1 MTGLPASAVP
11 LKRVRLLPQR
21 CANANSHKQARS
33 TSLHCAHRWVT
44 RLDLPIDHFGLLGV
58 TPGTDAQGV
67 LRTLQLRLDRAPDQG
82 FTAETLEARAALLR
96 ASADLL
102 SDGPR
107 RAAYEA
113 DLTALTRSE
122 QLVQPALEIPSSREV
137 AGLLLLLE
145 AGQPLEC
152 WDLARGCL
160 QPPQA
165 PALGSSREADL
176 TLLAGLAA
184 LEAAR
189 ECREQ
194 RRYEQAAR
202 LLQEGLQL
210 LQRMGQVPT
219 LRETMHHDLEELAP
233 YRVLDLLSRDL
244 AHVSERRE
252 GMLLLEQ
259 LVQKRGG
266 LEGDGDAAFPSDQFQ
281 LFFKQ
286 IRGFLTVQEQV
297 DLFSR
302 WAEAGSSTAGFLAG
316 IALTASGFA
325 QRKPE
330 RIAAARDRFLA
341 SGRSG
346 LEPLLA
352 NLHLLLGEVDQAITL
367 FEEGAAKDLRA
378 WASRHSSDSL
388 GRLCAYC
395 RDWLSRD
402 VLPGYRDLDVDP
414 DLDVYFSDRDVVD
427 WVEREDRRAG
437 RNYSAAPAEA
447 ATLSPAEGAGLLGDF
462 DWTFTPPWDRTET
475 DAPAAP
481 LPASAAEARV
491 GRGRWSLPQPLARLP
506 KLSAWWLASAA
517 VALTLV
523 GGIWALRLRTPG
535 PSSPQP
541 GVRALPV
548 VPHANGTPVSPA
560 RPAATS
566 AQQGAGPN
574 LAKLPL
580 SSADPDEAQLR
591 QLLQAWLDA
600 KTAVMAGKEPALPL
614 DRLARPRPVERLRA
628 DRREDRQA
636 GHTQE
641 IQATIRSLAIE
652 ERTPQRIAVAAEIDY
667 RDTRLDAN
675 GKPVGRTPATT
686 LRNVYVFGRDGDA
699 WRLAATYS
707 GQ

>member
-1 MTGLPASAVP
+1 MADSGRRPRAF
-11 LKRVRLLPQR
+11 
-21 CANANSHKQARS
+21 
-33 TSLHCAHRWVT
+33 SLHCAHRWVPG
-44 RLDLPIDHFGLLGV
+44 LDLPIDHFGLLGV

-82 FTAETLEARAALLR
+82 FTAETLEARAELLR

-113 DLTALTRSE
+113 DLTALTLSE
-122 QLVQPALEIPSSREV
+122 QLVQPALEIPGSREV
-137 AGLLLLLE
+137 AGLLLLME
-145 AGQPLEC
+145 AGQPQEC

-189 ECREQ
+189 ECRDQ
-194 RRYEQAAR
+194 RRYEHAAR
-202 LLQEGLQL
+202 LLREGLQL

-219 LRETMHHDLEELAP
+219 LRETMHRDLEELAP

-244 AHVSERRE
+244 ANVQERRE
-252 GMLLLEQ
+252 GMVLLEQ

-266 LEGDGDAAFPSDQFQ
+266 LEGDADAAFPSEQFQ

-330 RIAAARDRFLA
+330 RIAAARERFLA
-341 SGRSG
+341 SGRPG

-352 NLHLLLGEVDQAITL
+352 NLHLLLGEVDQAVTL
-367 FEEGAAKDLRA
+367 FDQGAAKDLRA
-378 WASRHSSDSL
+378 WASRHSNDSL

-402 VLPGYRDLDVDP
+402 VLPGYRDLDADA
-414 DLDVYFSDRDVVD
+414 DLDVYFSDRDVVQ

-437 RNYSAAPAEA
+437 RHYAVAPAEETPLA
-447 ATLSPAEGAGLLGDF
+447 PLTGASYLGDL
-462 DWTFTPPWDRTET
+462 DWSFTPPWELDSANEVI
-475 DAPAAP
+475 AAP
-481 LPASAAEARV
+481 PTQAPRSTAER
-491 GRGRWSLPQPLARLP
+491 RRWPRLNIGTPLPQLAPWGIGL
-506 KLSAWWLASAA
+506 AA
-517 VALTLV
+517 VAVALAA
-523 GGIWALRLRTPG
+523 GFWALRSRAPAPG
-535 PSSPQP
+535 ANSP
-541 GVRALPV
+541 GVRGLEV
-548 VPHANGTPVSPA
+548 VPHGNGQIDTRPTPAPTSTSTPVRSASPPRA
-560 RPAATS
+560 S
-566 AQQGAGPN
+566 N
-574 LAKLPL
+574 LPL
-580 SSADPDEAQLR
+580 TVADPDEPQLR
-591 QLLQAWLDA
+591 GLLEAWLDA
-600 KTAVMAGKEPALPL
+600 KTAVLAGKQPALPL
-614 DRLARPRPVERLRA
+614 DRLARPGPVERLEA
-628 DRREDRQA
+628 DRRHDREVGQTQA
-636 GHTQE
+636 
-641 IQATIRSLAIE
+641 IQAEIRTLAIK
-652 ERTPQRIAVAAEIDY
+652 ERTPQRIAVAAELDY
-667 RDTRLDAN
+667 SDRRQGAD
-675 GKPVGRTPATT
+675 GKAIGRTPATT
-686 LRNVYVFGRDGDA
+686 LRNVYVFGRDGDT
-699 WRLAATYS
+699 WRLAATYT

>member
-1 MTGLPASAVP
+1 MTGSTA
-11 LKRVRLLPQR
+11 RLARPGSGFAPSHR
-21 CANANSHKQARS
+21 CGKANSGKRS
-33 TSLHCAHRWVT
+33 RAFSLHCAHRWLT

-82 FTAETLEARAALLR
+82 FTPETLEARAELLR

-102 SDGPR
+102 SDAPR
-107 RAAYEA
+107 RSAYEA

-122 QLVQPALEIPSSREV
+122 QPVQPALEIPSSREV

-145 AGQPLEC
+145 AGQPQEC

-210 LQRMGQVPT
+210 LQRMGQVPS
-219 LRETMHHDLEELAP
+219 LRETMHRELEELAP

-244 AHVSERRE
+244 SNGAERRE

-266 LEGDGDAAFPSDQFQ
+266 LEGDGDENFPSDQFQ

-297 DLFSR
+297 DLFTR
-302 WAEAGSSTAGFLAG
+302 WAEEGSSTAGFLAG
-316 IALTASGFA
+316 IAMTASGFA

-330 RIAAARDRFLA
+330 RIAAAKDRFLA

-352 NLHLLLGEVDQAITL
+352 NLHLLLGEVDQATAL

-378 WASRHSSDSL
+378 WASRHSSDGL

-395 RDWLSRD
+395 RDWLTRD

-437 RNYSAAPAEA
+437 RHYVAAPAEP
-447 ATLSPAEGAGLLGDF
+447 ATLPPPTGGAFLGDF
-462 DWTFTPPWDRTET
+462 DWTFTPPWET
-475 DAPAAP
+475 ADGESPALPPLVQESAPTV
-481 LPASAAEARV
+481 R
-491 GRGRWSLPQPLARLP
+491 RRRWSLPQPKAGLP
-506 KLSAWWLASAA
+506 RLSAWWLGSAA
-517 VALTLV
+517 VALTL
-523 GGIWALRLRTPG
+523 GAGIWALRPRPAAPPAQQ
-535 PSSPQP
+535 PSIRS
-541 GVRALPV
+541 LPV
-548 VPHANGTPVSPA
+548 LPHASVKPETPA
-560 RPAATS
+560 RPTPKAPKQAPGPGAT
-566 AQQGAGPN
+566 P
-574 LAKLPL
+574 LPL
-580 SSADPDEAQLR
+580 TTAEPQERQLR
-591 QLLQAWLDA
+591 DLLQAWLDA
-600 KTAVMAGKEPALPL
+600 KAAVLAGKEPALPL
-614 DRLARPRPVERLRA
+614 DRLARQGPVERLEA
-628 DRREDRQA
+628 DRRFDLDAEQ
-636 GHTQE
+636 TQD
-641 IQATIRSLAIE
+641 IQAKIRSVAIR

-667 RDTRLDAN
+667 SDTRQGSD
-675 GKPVGRTPATT
+675 GKPIGRTPATT
-686 LRNVYVFGRDGDA
+686 LRNVYVFGRDGDT

>member
-1 MTGLPASAVP
+1 
-11 LKRVRLLPQR
+11 
-21 CANANSHKQARS
+21 
-33 TSLHCAHRWVT
+33 
-44 RLDLPIDHFGLLGV
+44 LDLPIDHFGLLGV

-67 LRTLQLRLDRAPDQG
+67 LRTLQLRLDRPPDQG
-82 FTAETLEARAALLR
+82 FTAETLEARAALLS

-102 SDGPR
+102 SDAPR

-122 QLVQPALEIPSSREV
+122 QPVQPALEIPSSREV

-176 TLLAGLAA
+176 ALLAGLSS

-210 LQRMGQVPT
+210 LQRMGQAQA
-219 LRETMHHDLEELAP
+219 LRETMRGELEELAP

-244 AHVSERRE
+244 ANLPERRE

-266 LEGDGDAAFPSDQFQ
+266 LEGDGDAAFPSDHFQ

-330 RIAAARDRFLA
+330 RIAAAKDRFLA

-352 NLHLLLGEVDQAITL
+352 NLHLLLGEVDQAISL
-367 FEEGAAKDLRA
+367 FDEGAAKDLRA

-402 VLPGYRDLDVDP
+402 VLPGYRDLEADP

-437 RNYSAAPAEA
+437 RHYSAAPAEA
-447 ATLSPAEGAGLLGDF
+447 ATLSPTTGASFPGDF
-462 DWTFTPPWDRTET
+462 DWTFTPPWDRADGEG
-475 DAPAAP
+475 PS
-481 LPASAAEARV
+481 ASAPPPAEEPNARAK
-491 GRGRWSLPQPLARLP
+491 RQRWSLPHPFARRP
-506 KLSAWWLASAA
+506 GLSAWWLVTGA

-523 GGIWALRLRTPG
+523 GAIWALRQRAPAP
-535 PSSPQP
+535 PSQRP
-541 GVRALPV
+541 GVRALQV
-548 VPHANGTPVSPA
+548 VPHTSGSPDSPS
-560 RPAATS
+560 RPGSTAA
-566 AQQGAGPN
+566 QGVAGPS
-574 LAKLPL
+574 APKLPL
-580 SSADPDEAQLR
+580 SVADPDEPQLR
-591 QLLQAWLDA
+591 GLLQAWLDA
-600 KTAVMAGKEPALPL
+600 KSAVLAGKEPALPL
-614 DRLARPRPVERLRA
+614 DRLARPRPVERLEA
-628 DRREDRQA
+628 DRRQDREA
-636 GHTQE
+636 GQTQD
-641 IQATIRSLAIE
+641 IQAKIRELDVQ

-667 RDTRLDAN
+667 RDTRLGAD

-686 LRNVYVFGRDGDA
+686 LRNVYVFGRDGDT

>member
-1 MTGLPASAVP
+1 M
-11 LKRVRLLPQR
+11 
-21 CANANSHKQARS
+21 
-33 TSLHCAHRWVT
+33 
-44 RLDLPIDHFGLLGV
+44 DLPIDHFGLLGV
-58 TPGTDAQGV
+58 TPGSDAQGV

-82 FTAETLEARAALLR
+82 FTVETLEARAALLR

-102 SDGPR
+102 SDAPR

-122 QLVQPALEIPSSREV
+122 QPVQPALEIPSSREV

-176 TLLAGLAA
+176 TLLAGLSA

-210 LQRMGQVPT
+210 LQRMGQAPA
-219 LRETMHHDLEELAP
+219 LRETMRRELEELAP

-244 AHVSERRE
+244 ANVPERRE

-330 RIAAARDRFLA
+330 RIAAAKDRFLA

-352 NLHLLLGEVDQAITL
+352 NLHLLLGEVDQAISQ

-378 WASRHSSDSL
+378 WASRYSSDSL

-402 VLPGYRDLDVDP
+402 VLPGYRDLEADP
-414 DLDVYFSDRDVVD
+414 DLEVYFSDRDVVD

-437 RNYSAAPAEA
+437 RHYTAAPTEA
-447 ATLSPAEGAGLLGDF
+447 TTLSPTAGAFPSGDF
-462 DWTFTPPWDRTET
+462 DWTFTPPWDRS
-475 DAPAAP
+475 DAEGRSASTPPPAEEP
-481 LPASAAEARV
+481 NARSKQR
-491 GRGRWSLPQPLARLP
+491 RGPLPQPWAQ
-506 KLSAWWLASAA
+506 LSGSSTRWLIPAA
-517 VALTLV
+517 VALTLA
-523 GGIWALRLRTPG
+523 GAIWALRQRAPV
-535 PSSPQP
+535 PPAQQP
-541 GVRALPV
+541 GVRTLRV
-548 VPHANGTPVSPA
+548 VPHAGGPSDSPG
-560 RPAATS
+560 RPGSTAA
-566 AQQGAGPN
+566 QVVAGPS
-574 LAKLPL
+574 APPLPL
-580 SSADPDEAQLR
+580 TVANPDEPQL
-591 QLLQAWLDA
+591 QALLQAWLDA
-600 KTAVMAGKEPALPL
+600 KGAVLAGREPALPL
-614 DRLARPRPVERLRA
+614 DRLARPRPVERLEA
-628 DRREDRQA
+628 DRRQDREVGQ
-636 GHTQE
+636 TQD
-641 IQATIRSLAIE
+641 IQAKIRKVVIQ
-652 ERTPQRIAVAAEIDY
+652 ERTPQRIALAAEIDY
-667 RDTRLDAN
+667 RDVRLGAD

-686 LRNVYVFGRDGDA
+686 LRNVYVFGRDGDT